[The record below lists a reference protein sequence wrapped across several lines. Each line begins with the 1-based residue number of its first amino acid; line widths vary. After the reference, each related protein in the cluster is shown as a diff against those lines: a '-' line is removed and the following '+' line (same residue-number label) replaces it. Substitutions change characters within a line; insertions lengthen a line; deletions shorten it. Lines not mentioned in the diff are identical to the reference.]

1 MFSFFIDVQVQLS
14 PFLHQIIVVL
24 VPRLRDPFRGSQQKP
39 AIAVAQKK
47 KKKRKEKKRKK
58 RKEDLVNL
66 I

>member
-47 KKKRKEKKRKK
+47 KKRKEKKRKK

>member
-24 VPRLRDPFRGSQQKP
+24 VPRLRVPFRGSQQKP

-47 KKKRKEKKRKK
+47 KKKEKKRKEK
-58 RKEDLVNL
+58 RERKT
-66 I
+66 

>member
-47 KKKRKEKKRKK
+47 KKKKRKEKK
-58 RKEDLVNL
+58 KEKGRLS
-66 I
+66 